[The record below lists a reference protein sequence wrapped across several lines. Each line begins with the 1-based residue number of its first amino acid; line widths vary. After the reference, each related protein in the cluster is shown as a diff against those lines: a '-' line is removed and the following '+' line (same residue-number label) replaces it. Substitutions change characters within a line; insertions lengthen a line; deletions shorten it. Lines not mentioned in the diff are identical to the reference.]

1 MLSGSLLI
9 SALPNQFKYLTIED
23 LEDEQIVAVDA
34 VSFRNSYNK
43 KKKNLNLFE

>member
-9 SALPNQFKYLTIED
+9 NALPNQFIYVTLED

-34 VSFRNSYNK
+34 ISFKNSYIGG
-43 KKKNLNLFE
+43 KKNINLYE